1 MCTNAETKVTTT
13 SIIEDKASTL
23 IDQLTSKVPELIQ
36 VATTTLLSNPL
47 TIT

>member
-36 VATTTLLSNPL
+36 VATTTLFSYPL